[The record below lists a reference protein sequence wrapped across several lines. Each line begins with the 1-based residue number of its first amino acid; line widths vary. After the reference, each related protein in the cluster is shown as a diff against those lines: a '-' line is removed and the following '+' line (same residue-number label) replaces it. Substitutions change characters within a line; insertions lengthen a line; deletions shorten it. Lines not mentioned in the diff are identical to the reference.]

1 MVSRTNLN
9 LHPAEQGKC
18 YSHPEKSR
26 FLTRNPSAALI
37 LAQKCLWPASTLVD
51 QHFLPSE
58 KSGQRPDSQVVK
70 SGVLATSWVLWF
82 SPRSGMGPP
91 SAIRPIDSE
100 RERELTWVATLPS

>member
-1 MVSRTNLN
+1 VPADPKKRPFLPRTTSELGFW
-9 LHPAEQGKC
+9 A
-18 YSHPEKSR
+18 
-26 FLTRNPSAALI
+26 I
-37 LAQKCLWPASTLVD
+37 
-51 QHFLPSE
+51 LPSE